1 LLCTAC
7 KSLYFD
13 SFINMYCNNSQAKL
27 IHDADS
33 VQCRSLF
40 DNSLFFILVSSY
52 TCGYCLASFDIFN
65 NIKDQVEI
73 LDLKVP
79 VYFVCLSENNASEV
93 FANFPNYK
101 RLMKNDI
108 SWDKIEGNQPL
119 IETIWRESVYPELVV
134 LDSGKLYKSIVGV
147 HVEED
152 INKLIFDI
160 NKSFG
165 MPQN

>member
-1 LLCTAC
+1 MKFFTAILLLLLCTAC

-65 NIKDQVEI
+65 NIKDQVRSEEHTSE
-73 LDLKVP
+73 LQSRENL
-79 VYFVCLSENNASEV
+79 VCRLLLEKKNNM
-93 FANFPNYK
+93 Y
-101 RLMKNDI
+101 I
-108 SWDKIEGNQPL
+108 
-119 IETIWRESVYPELVV
+119 T
-134 LDSGKLYKSIVGV
+134 
-147 HVEED
+147 
-152 INKLIFDI
+152 
-160 NKSFG
+160 
-165 MPQN
+165 